1 MKEKKDN
8 SRIKN
13 ISLIILNYNGFEET
27 EKLTLDLCSW
37 DKDILEYHIIIVD
50 NCSTDGSYMKLKKK
64 FSKKSQVDVICTEY
78 NGGYSYGNN
87 YGVKFALKKYRPEYI
102 AICNPDIILNQ
113 EMLLQLLKT
122 FDVDE
127 KIGMCA
133 PIMKMPDG
141 YYSIH
146 AITLPTFEDDLRSC
160 SLRNNPQNVNRDHY
174 QTIDDEKN
182 LILTEMLPG
191 SFFVIKSD
199 VFLKIGMFDD
209 KVFLYCEERIIG
221 NKLKQAGYL
230 AVTRA
235 DLFFIHAHA
244 VTVRKSLSTIKSQKI
259 LWKSRLYYQKKYNGI
274 SGVQALFLHFRS
286 NIYICKLTLLL
297 GVNKIRQRG
306 MAKCLS

>member
-1 MKEKKDN
+1 MKEKKED

-27 EKLTLDLCSW
+27 EKLAMDLSSW
-37 DKDILEYHIIIVD
+37 DKDILDYHIIIVD
-50 NCSTDGSYMKLKKK
+50 NCSTDGSYLKLKKK
-64 FSKKSQVDVICTEY
+64 FLEESQVDVIRTEC

-87 YGVKFALKKYRPEYI
+87 YGAKIALKKYKSEYI
-102 AICNPDIILNQ
+102 AICNPDIEIDQ
-113 EMLLQLLKT
+113 GMLLQLLKT
-122 FDVDE
+122 FDADE

-133 PIMKMPDG
+133 PVMRMLDG
-141 YYSIH
+141 SYSIH

-221 NKLKQAGYL
+221 NKLKQAGYF

-244 VTVRKSLSTIKSQKI
+244 VTVRKSLTTIKIQKI
-259 LWKSRLYYQKKYNGI
+259 LCKSRLYYQKKYNSI
-274 SGVQALFLHFRS
+274 SGFQEFLLYFKS
-286 NIYICKLTLLL
+286 IIYICELTLLL
-297 GVNKIRQRG
+297 GMDKIRQRG
-306 MAKCLS
+306 A